1 MRTILIGLGTI
12 GQSYCQLLENR
23 KEDLLTNYGI
33 DSKIV
38 AVADS
43 KGVAIDAKGIKISD
57 ILSVKKNNKSVSEL
71 SIGEKS
77 KTSID
82 LLEAIDAELLV
93 DATTTN
99 IQDGE
104 PSASI

>member
-23 KEDLLTNYGI
+23 KGDLLTNYGI

-43 KGVAIDAKGIKISD
+43 KGVAID
-57 ILSVKKNNKSVSEL
+57 E
-71 SIGEKS
+71 
-77 KTSID
+77 
-82 LLEAIDAELLV
+82 
-93 DATTTN
+93 
-99 IQDGE
+99 
-104 PSASI
+104 

>member
-23 KEDLLTNYGI
+23 KGDLLTNYGI

-43 KGVAIDAKGIKISD
+43 KGVAIDEKGININD
-57 ILSVKKNNKSVSEL
+57 ILSVKKNNKSVSDL
-71 SIGEKS
+71 SIGDKS

-82 LLEAIDAELLV
+82 LIEEIDAELLV
-93 DATTTN
+93 DATPTN
-99 IQDGE
+99 IPMPTNG
-104 PSASI
+104 